1 MVHTYMLVQHAV
13 SARPVSLRRADSTT
27 LQSIQLKNERSKPN
41 LHGVMACE
49 DSNLHAVQAGNLGA
63 AMAGSLPSCL

>member
-1 MVHTYMLVQHAV
+1 MEVPTYRILYEYTEYKY
-13 SARPVSLRRADSTT
+13 SL
-27 LQSIQLKNERSKPN
+27 
-41 LHGVMACE
+41 ACD

>member
-1 MVHTYMLVQHAV
+1 MFNTLKVVFQTA
-13 SARPVSLRRADSTT
+13 PVLCHFDSDKP
-27 LQSIQLKNERSKPN
+27 IRLKVDASEFAITEI
-41 LHGVMACE
+41 LACE

>member
-1 MVHTYMLVQHAV
+1 MDLDRYWVSYFLRVFHTSCEEYIL
-13 SARPVSLRRADSTT
+13 D
-27 LQSIQLKNERSKPN
+27 K
-41 LHGVMACE
+41 ACD